1 MLARMWTGVSRA
13 HTQTIPIA
21 ILTATHEKMGPCFD
35 DEKFA
40 VSFQIVDLA
49 FAGIIVVGARRR

>member
-1 MLARMWTGVSRA
+1 MWTGVSRA